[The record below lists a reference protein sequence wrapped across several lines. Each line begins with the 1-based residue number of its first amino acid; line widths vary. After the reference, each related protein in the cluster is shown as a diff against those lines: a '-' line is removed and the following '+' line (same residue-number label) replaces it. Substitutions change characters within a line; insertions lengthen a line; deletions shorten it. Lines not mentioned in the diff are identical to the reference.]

1 MQVVGGSV
9 EDATNASGVYNM
21 YNSSTLL
28 YPEALK
34 EEVEAAALF
43 AAAWGAVD
51 SSTEKLLAE
60 VALQEVH
67 EVTERINLLWYSS
80 VHFQFHILTY
90 IKPTNSFTHSYFT
103 SDLGIFKE

>member
-9 EDATNASGVYNM
+9 EDATNASGGVYNM

-67 EVTERINLLWYSS
+67 EVLKNKFAM
-80 VHFQFHILTY
+80 V
-90 IKPTNSFTHSYFT
+90 
-103 SDLGIFKE
+103 

>member
-67 EVTERINLLWYSS
+67 EVTEKINLLWYSL
-80 VHFQFHILTY
+80 VHFSITY
-90 IKPTNSFTHSYFT
+90 FN
-103 SDLGIFKE
+103 L